1 MFVQEEPE
9 MTKVPTVDDYMATAL
24 YTFLPSDNVTEAART
39 LMTQRLSGAPV
50 VDDSDKLVGML
61 SKKDCLKVVYTASY
75 HQDWG
80 GRVDEY
86 MSRNVETI
94 EAGTD
99 IIQAADK
106 FVQSRYRRFP
116 IMSNGRMIGQI
127 SRQDIL
133 RALYDQWADD

>member
-1 MFVQEEPE
+1 
-9 MTKVPTVDDYMATAL
+9 MTRVPIVDDYMATTL
-24 YTFLPSDNVTEAART
+24 YTFLPSDNVRAAAHT
-39 LMTQRLSGAPV
+39 LMSRRLSGAPV
-50 VDDSDKLVGML
+50 VDQSEKLVGML

-86 MSRNVETI
+86 MSREVETI
-94 EAGTD
+94 ESGTD

-116 IMSNGRMIGQI
+116 VMSNGRMIGQI

-133 RALYDQWADD
+133 RALYDQWAED

>member
-1 MFVQEEPE
+1 
-9 MTKVPTVDDYMATAL
+9 MTKVPTVDDYMATTL
-24 YTFLPSDNVTEAART
+24 FTFLPSDNVRSAAHT
-39 LMTQRLSGAPV
+39 LMAQHLSGAPV
-50 VDDSDKLVGML
+50 VDESDQLVGML

-94 EAGTD
+94 ESGTD

-116 IMSNGRMIGQI
+116 VVSHGSMIGQI

-133 RALYDQWADD
+133 RALYDKWVDE